1 MTEHFVSQTW
11 GKLSTYLRW
20 HLDSARIHANIGTAM
35 CDVTPGIKLTTKITI
50 VFGQPQKQRI
60 AFMRKI
66 WKNINKLNWTLSSSW
81 LKPGGVLIKELP
93 PLVIVSLLNLK
104 KQFHF
109 WTWQFIRGF
118 QDDYVADGNFAGVIN
133 NLDSSRGVP
142 DTFPC
147 REVGEHV
154 LLKKHCSGIMM
165 MRVTMKMTVTMMM
178 RRRAVLICV

>member
-1 MTEHFVSQTW
+1 M
-11 GKLSTYLRW
+11 
-20 HLDSARIHANIGTAM
+20 
-35 CDVTPGIKLTTKITI
+35 
-50 VFGQPQKQRI
+50 
-60 AFMRKI
+60 
-66 WKNINKLNWTLSSSW
+66 
-81 LKPGGVLIKELP
+81 IKELP
-93 PLVIVSLLNLK
+93 PLIIVSLLNLK
-104 KQFHF
+104 KKQ
-109 WTWQFIRGF
+109 TISLLNVTIIRGF
-118 QDDYVADGNFAGVIN
+118 QDDYVDGDDFAGGIN

>member
-1 MTEHFVSQTW
+1 M
-11 GKLSTYLRW
+11 
-20 HLDSARIHANIGTAM
+20 AI
-35 CDVTPGIKLTTKITI
+35 
-50 VFGQPQKQRI
+50 
-60 AFMRKI
+60 
-66 WKNINKLNWTLSSSW
+66 
-81 LKPGGVLIKELP
+81 
-93 PLVIVSLLNLK
+93 
-104 KQFHF
+104 
-109 WTWQFIRGF
+109 IRGF
-118 QDDYVADGNFAGVIN
+118 QDDYVDGDDFAGGIN